1 MLNPGPC
8 AMSRYAYGTS
18 RCMKR
23 QLLPAIA
30 LWLALTIVGE
40 VVAVKVNPYMVA
52 KSDKGSDI
60 NAAFHFLTYMAI
72 PVFTMVIAVLVSS
85 VAQGASNKF
94 PTEDGPPI
102 MGRGAAPLIWFG
114 ATSCLAV
121 AVMIYPGLVELPR
134 ILHQTNNP
142 DVLVKVEGIQWT
154 WLVSYPNENI
164 DSAREVVLPV
174 DSTVKFE
181 ITSRDVLHGFWI
193 PSFLLKVDAV
203 PGLTTKLTLKPTK
216 IGTYDADPNLRV
228 QCSQLCGLSHSRMRL
243 PVRVVSRADY
253 DAWVQQQTASAQ
265 VTPTGPITQVKLVAK
280 NLKWDQSTVT
290 VPVGSSV
297 SLTVDNQDSAIP
309 HNFSIYASQAAA
321 TSGQK
326 PIAGTKPTA
335 GPVQEKLLFNS
346 PAAGTYFFR
355 CDVHP
360 TTMTGT
366 FVVQ

>member
-1 MLNPGPC
+1 
-8 AMSRYAYGTS
+8 
-18 RCMKR
+18 MKR
-23 QLLPAIA
+23 QLVPALA
-30 LWLALTIVGE
+30 LWLILTVVAE
-40 VVAVKVNPYMVA
+40 VVAAKTNIYMTP
-52 KSDKGSDI
+52 KSDKGSEID
-60 NAAFHFLTYMAI
+60 AAFKYLTYIAI

-85 VAQGASNKF
+85 VAQGASSKF

-102 MGRGAAPLIWFG
+102 QGRGAAPLMWFG
-114 ATSCLAV
+114 ATSCLAI
-121 AVMIYPGLVELPR
+121 AVMVYPGLIELPK
-134 ILHQTNNP
+134 ILHQSNNP
-142 DVLVKVEGIQWT
+142 DVLVKVDGIQWT

-164 DSAREVVLPV
+164 EGAREVVLPV

-181 ITSRDVLHGFWI
+181 ITSKDVLHGFWI

-216 IGTYDADPNLRV
+216 IGSYDADPNLRV

-253 DAWVQQQTASAQ
+253 DAWVQSQTAAAQ
-265 VTPTGPITQVKLVAK
+265 VTPTGPITEVKLTAR
-280 NLKWDQSTVT
+280 NLKWDQSTIT
-290 VPVGSSV
+290 VPAGSSV
-297 SLTVDNQDSAIP
+297 SLTVDNQDTAIS
-309 HNFSIYASQAAA
+309 HNFSLYASQAAA
-321 TSGQK
+321 TGGEK
-326 PIAGTKPTA
+326 PLAGTNPTP

-346 PAAGTYFFR
+346 PAAGTYYFR